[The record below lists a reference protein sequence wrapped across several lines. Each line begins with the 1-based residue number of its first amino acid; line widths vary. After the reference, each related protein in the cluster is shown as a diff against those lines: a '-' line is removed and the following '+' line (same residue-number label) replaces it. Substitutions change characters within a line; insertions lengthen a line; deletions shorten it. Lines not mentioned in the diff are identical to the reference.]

1 MLQGTAYKTD
11 IEDASFPLANFALK
25 AQSESEGFYLRVAP
39 IDSTGKKK
47 KEKQVVQR
55 DDYVTYQSNRT
66 LTSIFDILLTSL
78 TYYLHTRM

>member
-39 IDSTGKKK
+39 IDSTEKKK
-47 KEKQVVQR
+47 SRLSKEM
-55 DDYVTYQSNRT
+55 T
-66 LTSIFDILLTSL
+66 
-78 TYYLHTRM
+78 M